1 MNGYCANDK
10 ITMKDTDE
18 NTSQSGSS
26 SDDDVIVI
34 KRRRKRRRTSGRLTH
49 SSSMFDAYKKARKE
63 KENASKEASN
73 NTSQPTN
80 LSSASKDDSL
90 AMLTGNE
97 LREINESTPSTST
110 SREFYPERHSSTLHC
125 HKDTSNTF
133 KGNKTKKARN
143 ALKPKR
149 LFGTCKH
156 SSASDTISNLTPSSN
171 EQQTSI
177 KCVVKRKGPLREWSG
192 GMVF

>member
-1 MNGYCANDK
+1 MNGYSADDI
-10 ITMKDTDE
+10 ITMKDMDD

-34 KRRRKRRRTSGRLTH
+34 KRRRKRRRSSGRLTH
-49 SSSMFDAYKKARKE
+49 SSSLFDAYKKARKE
-63 KENASKEASN
+63 KENASKETSN
-73 NTSQPTN
+73 DKSQPKN

-90 AMLTGNE
+90 SMLTGNE
-97 LREINESTPSTST
+97 LREIYETTPSTST
-110 SREFYPERHSSTLHC
+110 SRETYPETHSSTSDW
-125 HKDTSNTF
+125 HKNISNTF
-133 KGNKTKKARN
+133 KSDKTKKDRN
-143 ALKPKR
+143 GLKPKR

-177 KCVVKRKGPLREWSG
+177 KCVVKRK
-192 GMVF
+192 